1 MDELVRWGTLACLA
15 ANGAFS
21 ACRMV
26 RLRRQIRVNPITFG
40 HSDSA
45 HDYLGRVFRI
55 VTIAVA
61 VLTSMWAFVPA
72 ALQALGPLP
81 LGEGARLVGLGLLGV
96 ATAWIAAAQVQMGRS
111 WRIGIDPAP
120 TALVTTGLF
129 RLSRNPVFVGM
140 LGMLAGLFLALPIAP
155 TLALLAVGLV
165 AFPVQVRHEEKHLL
179 RLHGDA
185 YERYR
190 ASVRRWL

>member
-1 MDELVRWGTLACLA
+1 MDELVRWGSLACLA
-15 ANGAFS
+15 ASGAFS
-21 ACRMV
+21 AWCTV
-26 RLRRQIRVNPITFG
+26 RLRRGAGVNPITFG

-45 HDYLGRVFRI
+45 HDYLGRVFRA
-55 VTIAVA
+55 VTAAVA
-61 VLTSMWAFVPA
+61 ALALAWALVPA
-72 ALQALGPLP
+72 VPQALGPLP
-81 LGEGARLVGLGLLGV
+81 LGDGTRLVGLVLLGV
-96 ATAWIAAAQVQMGRS
+96 ATAWIAAAQVQMGLS

-140 LGMLAGLFLALPIAP
+140 LGMLAGLFLALPTAP

-165 AFPVQVRHEEKHLL
+165 AFPVQVRLEEEHLL

-185 YERYR
+185 YDRYR
-190 ASVRRWL
+190 AGVRRWL